1 MYLYN
6 DLKVKGLGL
15 ASAVRTAPAAYNRR
29 HGLTQ
34 SLCLAS
40 APRLW
45 PRHASANWRE
55 GTQKRLASVVQ
66 RWHATSFKL
75 KAGRSARPCPS
86 WRAIADGARPPAA
99 TDRSLGDWPHGWQ
112 HSVSRT
118 RNLHFRERTLHRAAT
133 RHVAQRLC
141 ALALSRWAARGCLVN
156 RHPGRPSHHAVPA
169 SHAACVASPSA
180 PPTPPPFK
188 SVRPLSRM
196 RRARRRLRRPCLGMP
211 AVGADGQVVPQQ
223 WLCATTAPGV
233 APDDRRR
240 LDLVI
245 YGASPVGGA
254 LCCDATL
261 VSLLTRTG
269 QPQPGTVADDGAT
282 LRVAERRKR
291 AAYPELSSGGPPR
304 LLVLGSEIGG
314 RWNQAA
320 QQLVTDLARVRAQR
334 APAGTASRSHLRLG
348 CSGAASCEQHGARK
362 PVARAPARE
371 PGVRPCA
378 RPRRSSGAEPTAA
391 PAVAACRRACR
402 L

>member
-15 ASAVRTAPAAYNRR
+15 ASAVRTAPAAYYRR
-29 HGLTQ
+29 HGLTH

-45 PRHASANWRE
+45 PRHASANCWE
-55 GTQKRLASVVQ
+55 GDAETTCL
-66 RWHATSFKL
+66 
-75 KAGRSARPCPS
+75 RSAAVARNLLQAEGWQECPS

-211 AVGADGQVVPQQ
+211 
-223 WLCATTAPGV
+223 
-233 APDDRRR
+233 
-240 LDLVI
+240 
-245 YGASPVGGA
+245 
-254 LCCDATL
+254 
-261 VSLLTRTG
+261 SLW
-269 QPQPGTVADDGAT
+269 A
-282 LRVAERRKR
+282 
-291 AAYPELSSGGPPR
+291 
-304 LLVLGSEIGG
+304 LGS
-314 RWNQAA
+314 
-320 QQLVTDLARVRAQR
+320 
-334 APAGTASRSHLRLG
+334 AS
-348 CSGAASCEQHGARK
+348 
-362 PVARAPARE
+362 
-371 PGVRPCA
+371 
-378 RPRRSSGAEPTAA
+378 
-391 PAVAACRRACR
+391 
-402 L
+402 